1 MMLFIEN
8 VKLALTAIRS
18 NKMRSFLTMLGI
30 IIGISSVIAIT
41 SIGDSAKGAVTD
53 EFEGLGSGYLYIY
66 PNYAML
72 EDNYIDSDA
81 LFSLDE
87 IEAFK
92 ERFSDEV
99 GYAAPYR
106 TMNGEAKVGRTK
118 AKLSLYGVGA
128 GYEKFYTAINM
139 RYGRMVN
146 QKDVDS
152 VKNNLVID
160 IKAARK
166 LFGKDDVVGE
176 TITCDTSLGL
186 RDYAIVGVYEQKES
200 FLSGLSF
207 GEPTYSCY
215 IPYSAASYYA
225 DEPSYYIE
233 TYTAPGVD
241 PANVSDKFCRWLER
255 LKNKD
260 EGFYIVE
267 TAQGQL
273 DQINNILGILAI
285 AIGAI
290 AAISLI
296 VGGIGI
302 MNIMLVSVTERTRE
316 IGIRKSLGARTKDI
330 LTQFLIEAMILSLI
344 GGIIGTA
351 LGIGIAAIGMTI
363 AKVRLVINP
372 ITVIIA
378 VVFSAGVGLLFGV
391 FPAKKAARLDPIEAL
406 RYE

>member
-8 VKLALTAIRS
+8 IKLALTAIRS

-41 SIGDSAKGAVTD
+41 SIGDSAKGAVID
-53 EFEGLGSGYLYIY
+53 EFEGYGAGYLYIY
-66 PNYAML
+66 PNYSML
-72 EDNYIDSDA
+72 EDDYIDSDS
-81 LFSLDE
+81 LFSMDE
-87 IEAFK
+87 IEKFK

-99 GYAAPYR
+99 AYAVPYR
-106 TMNGEAKVGRTK
+106 SMSGECKVGRTK
-118 AKLSLYGVGA
+118 AKLNFNGVGA
-128 GYEKFYTAINM
+128 DYDDFYKAITM
-139 RYGRMVN
+139 KYGRMVN
-146 QKDVDS
+146 EKDVDAA
-152 VKNNLVID
+152 KNTMVID

-166 LFGKDDVVGE
+166 LFGKDNIVGE
-176 TITCDTSLGL
+176 TITCDTSFGV
-186 RDYAIVGVYEQKES
+186 RDYAVVGVYEQRES
-200 FLSGLSF
+200 VFSALSF
-207 GEPTYSCY
+207 GEPTYTCY
-215 IPYSAASYYA
+215 IPYTAASYYP
-225 DEPSYYIE
+225 DEPAYYIE
-233 TYTAPGVD
+233 TYTSEGVD
-241 PANVSDKFCRWLER
+241 PSSVSDKFCRWLEK
-255 LKNKD
+255 LKGKD

-267 TAQGQL
+267 SAQGAL

-330 LTQFLIEAMILSLI
+330 LTQFLVEAMILSMI

-351 LGIGIAAIGMTI
+351 LGIGIAAIGMAI
-363 AKVRLVINP
+363 AKVHLVINP
-372 ITVIIA
+372 VTVIIA
-378 VVFSAGVGLLFGV
+378 VAFSAGVGLLFGV
-391 FPAKKAARLDPIEAL
+391 FPAKKAAKLDPIEAL